1 MGRKRDIGRK
11 YLSGHEK
18 KIRKKKSENIDKE
31 FKGSLLKYF
40 KQDEKKGTQTM
51 DVTELEQEDLLTE
64 SNEECSTSS
73 QSTSLQLTSS
83 QSTSLQE
90 TSSQSTSSK
99 SISSQGNQQSSIID
113 LHDPGFWPE
122 KITEQFRM
130 EIIRNGMVQLK
141 GYNYP
146 KDRFNR
152 SFSDKHFTR
161 TLKNGLQQ
169 ERRWLLYSKEKD
181 SVFCFSCR
189 LFCPNDSALCSDG
202 FNDWTHL
209 SERLHTHENSKG
221 HFNSM
226 FQLIELEKHLK
237 SGTTIDKIHEN
248 HVQQR
253 IQFLTKVFER
263 LIQAILF
270 MSKNNLAFRG
280 SNDKLYEP
288 HNGIFLSLIEYVGK
302 FDPVMNEHLKYSKKS
317 YLSPKIQNQLI
328 IAMARKVR
336 SEIISKI
343 KEARYFSILLDCTPD
358 ASHQE
363 QLSIVFRYVDVDD
376 MTNGFIHERFLQFE
390 SVEDTTGKGLT
401 AKIESILK
409 DEGLDLANCRG
420 QSYDNGA
427 NMRGVN
433 KGVQALILEKNPKAY
448 YMSCGSHNLNLILS
462 EMSKSSNIAISFF
475 GTLQSLY
482 NIFAG
487 SVNRWRILKEHVNNL
502 TPKPLSETRWECRI
516 NSVKAVRFQLLEFS
530 KALESLENHV
540 TESKIK
546 SEIDSIK
553 NKISSIEFIF
563 SLIIW
568 YRILEKV
575 NIVSKLFQK
584 FRDEGFDSSLAES
597 RELARRLDIN
607 PEFKDNRIRKK
618 KRFDSEGDDEPK
630 SSPEDRYRIDYF
642 LIIIDQALESFRNRF
657 QYYRNHHEMF
667 GPFYDSDRLKS
678 LSESELDTC
687 GRTIASVMGED
698 IECSDLVN
706 EIRLSR
712 EVLPSNLGLSQTLKY
727 FSDNHLLELYPNLVI
742 LLRILSTLPI
752 TVASAERSFSKL
764 KLIKTYLRSTIGKD
778 RFNALALLSIEQ
790 EFVNNIDFSDLA
802 YRFAVNQSKSK

>member
-1 MGRKRDIGRK
+1 
-11 YLSGHEK
+11 
-18 KIRKKKSENIDKE
+18 
-31 FKGSLLKYF
+31 
-40 KQDEKKGTQTM
+40 
-51 DVTELEQEDLLTE
+51 
-64 SNEECSTSS
+64 
-73 QSTSLQLTSS
+73 
-83 QSTSLQE
+83 
-90 TSSQSTSSK
+90 
-99 SISSQGNQQSSIID
+99 
-113 LHDPGFWPE
+113 
-122 KITEQFRM
+122 
-130 EIIRNGMVQLK
+130 
-141 GYNYP
+141 
-146 KDRFNR
+146 
-152 SFSDKHFTR
+152 
-161 TLKNGLQQ
+161 
-169 ERRWLLYSKEKD
+169 
-181 SVFCFSCR
+181 
-189 LFCPNDSALCSDG
+189 
-202 FNDWTHL
+202 
-209 SERLHTHENSKG
+209 
-221 HFNSM
+221 
-226 FQLIELEKHLK
+226 
-237 SGTTIDKIHEN
+237 
-248 HVQQR
+248 
-253 IQFLTKVFER
+253 
-263 LIQAILF
+263 
-270 MSKNNLAFRG
+270 
-280 SNDKLYEP
+280 
-288 HNGIFLSLIEYVGK
+288 
-302 FDPVMNEHLKYSKKS
+302 MNEHLKYSKQLF
-317 YLSPKIQNQLI
+317 LSPKIQNQLI

-448 YMSCGSHNLNLILS
+448 YMSCGSHNLNLILG

-516 NSVKAVRFQLLEFS
+516 NSVKAVRFQVLEFS

-563 SLIIW
+563 SLIVW

-575 NIVSKLFQK
+575 NIVSKLFQSPSIDIGIATK
-584 FRDEGFDSSLAES
+584 HLQALIQFFEEFRDEGFDSSLAES

-630 SSPEDRYRIDYF
+630 SSPEDKYRIDYF

-657 QYYRNHHEMF
+657 QYYRSHHKMF